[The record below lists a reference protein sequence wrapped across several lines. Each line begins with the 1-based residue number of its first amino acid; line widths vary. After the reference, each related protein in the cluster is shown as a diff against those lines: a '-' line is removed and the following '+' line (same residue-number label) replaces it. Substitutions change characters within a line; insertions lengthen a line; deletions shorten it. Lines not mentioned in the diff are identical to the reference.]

1 MMVDAKVDIRR
12 LQLLNDRIA
21 QVTDAL
27 NQVRLSVHG
36 LTHTGAPMVQPLL
49 GVPLGGLQPQFGF
62 PQQIPYALGQPV
74 GFQHAPYYPGVS
86 PAAPFGQPVWQSGPQ
101 PAAGGGFGLQ
111 HTAYSPFGPF
121 GQGPQG
127 IGQFPGWG
135 GTSAWTSPF
144 GGGLY
149 HSPELM
155 EQRVIEQRTNDPNRI
170 LQTFPFCLAPL
181 SAATAW

>member
-1 MMVDAKVDIRR
+1 MVDAKVDIRK

-36 LTHTGAPMVQPLL
+36 LTHTGAPMVQALAGL
-49 GVPLGGLQPQFGF
+49 PLGTLQPQFGF
-62 PQQIPYALGQPV
+62 PQQIPYVPGQPI

-86 PAAPFGQPVWQSGPQ
+86 PAIPFGQFAWPSGLQPPV
-101 PAAGGGFGLQ
+101 AGGFGLQ
-111 HTAYSPFGPF
+111 HAAYSPYGPF
-121 GQGPQG
+121 AQSPQG
-127 IGQFPGWG
+127 IGQIPGWAG
-135 GTSAWTSPF
+135 SPVWASPF
-144 GGGLY
+144 GSGLS
-149 HSPELM
+149 HSPDLM
-155 EQRVIEQRTNDPNRI
+155 EQRAIEQRTNDPNRI